1 MTYEQFEKAAKEA
14 KLYDSF
20 SEADLDLAR
29 RNPEAG
35 ISILNY
41 KKDYINATTDE
52 ARALANAGANKVRAE
67 GGGYYGGIDGSE
79 KITQNSVPMPTGN
92 YLTDTM
98 NTKVNDLLKRD
109 PFSYNPENDQLYSS
123 YKKQYTREGKRATE
137 DAIGTAAAMSGGVP
151 STYAATAGA
160 QAGNYY
166 ASQMADKVPELYQI
180 AYNKYMNDIEN
191 ERANINM
198 LSALEQAEQTKK
210 DNEYDKK
217 WSEAITA
224 GQYGDFEAL
233 KALGVN
239 PSDEY
244 LASLYKT
251 SDGTVVGA
259 DPGNINT
266 VVAEKASGLL
276 EDALSNKGVVD
287 NEYDY
292 SLLVAVYGE
301 EYIDGLGI
309 TVKENNA
316 KGEDFKPKSYMEA
329 AEYIRDLGYE
339 PTQVLK
345 AAEWRQEKLAGG
357 VGSEFKTYQEY
368 LEDVVK
374 YYASGY
380 AG

>member
-20 SEADLDLAR
+20 SEADLELAR
-29 RNPEAG
+29 RNPESG
-35 ISILNY
+35 MSILNY

-52 ARALANAGANKVRAE
+52 ARALANAGANKIRAE

-79 KITQNSVPMPTGN
+79 KITQNSVPTLTGN

-98 NTKVNDLLKRD
+98 NTKVNDLLKKD

-123 YKKQYTREGKRATE
+123 YRKQYTREGKRATE

-210 DNEYDKK
+210 DNEYNKK

-251 SDGTVVGA
+251 SEGTDVGA
-259 DPGNINT
+259 DPGNENT
-266 VVAEKASGLL
+266 VVVEKASELL
-276 EDALSNKGVVD
+276 EDALANKGVVD

-292 SLLVAVYGE
+292 SLLVAAYGK
-301 EYIDGLGI
+301 EYIEGLGI
-309 TVKENNA
+309 TVKEN
-316 KGEDFKPKSYMEA
+316 KVIDEDFKPSSYMEA

-357 VGSEFKTYQEY
+357 VGSEFNTYQEY